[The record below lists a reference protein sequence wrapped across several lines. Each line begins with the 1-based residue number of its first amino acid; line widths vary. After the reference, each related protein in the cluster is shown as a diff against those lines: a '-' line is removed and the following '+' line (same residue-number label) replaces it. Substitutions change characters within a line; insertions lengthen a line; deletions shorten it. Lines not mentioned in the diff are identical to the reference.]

1 MYNCQD
7 CWDMTLNECYYCRWM
22 NLHLPEAA
30 SNLTRLCQY
39 CVTSL
44 WCCPHVATKNK
55 INGWRLNSLH
65 FILFFQ
71 LWILP
76 AFGCRPQYDNGLEQE
91 TFGFGIWT
99 TVLNFAIPLNLFY
112 RMHSVASLF
121 EVFRRVWQNSW
132 WLSMTENMHWDTC
145 HNGLPTVSHSA
156 GQPFR
161 RQSGSHS
168 SRLESKLQRQT
179 KCWCLS
185 EGITERWTYVPALL
199 EDLSRITWC
208 LFKMVMKKSFVFFF
222 VL

>member
-1 MYNCQD
+1 
-7 CWDMTLNECYYCRWM
+7 M
-22 NLHLPEAA
+22 NAIIAPYLLGGWICTFLEQLITWQGYVSIVWSAYGAVPIWP
-30 SNLTRLCQY
+30 QK
-39 CVTSL
+39 
-44 WCCPHVATKNK
+44 TKQQQKK
-55 INGWRLNSLH
+55 INGWSLNSFH

-91 TFGFGIWT
+91 TFGFSIWM

-145 HNGLPTVSHSA
+145 HDGLPSVSHSA
-156 GQPFR
+156 GQLFR

-168 SRLESKLQRQT
+168 SRLESKLQR
-179 KCWCLS
+179 
-185 EGITERWTYVPALL
+185 
-199 EDLSRITWC
+199 
-208 LFKMVMKKSFVFFF
+208 
-222 VL
+222 